1 MEAHEARDLIEEAI
15 EETEA
20 RHEQAEAAER
30 KLEKGF
36 RERVSVLVGI
46 FAVLLAIVHT
56 LSASAQRDSL
66 LKSIEASDTF
76 AWMQAKEVRETV
88 LIAAGNAPAL
98 DQEVRGT
105 FMAQAVRLRQGD
117 GRPGH
122 SGLGINQ
129 MREKGNELR
138 AESLAKAHAAEG
150 YELGETLLQVAIVLL
165 SIALVAQSERVV
177 KGAGAMAGLGLLLA
191 LYTLVGGVLP

>member
-20 RHEQAEAAER
+20 RHEKADAAER
-30 KLEKGF
+30 KLEKRF
-36 RERVSVLVGI
+36 RERVSLLVGV
-46 FAVLLAIVHT
+46 FAVLLASVHP

-88 LIAAGNAPAL
+88 LSAAGKAPAL

-117 GRPGH
+117 TKGH
-122 SGLGINQ
+122 GINQ
-129 MREKGNELR
+129 LREKGDELR
-138 AESLAKAHAAEG
+138 ADSVAKAHASEG

-165 SIALVAQSERVV
+165 SIALIAQSRRIVQ
-177 KGAGAMAGLGLLLA
+177 GACGMAGLGLLLA
-191 LYTLVGGVLP
+191 LYTLVGGTLP

>member
-1 MEAHEARDLIEEAI
+1 MEAQEARDLIEEAI

-20 RHEQAEAAER
+20 RHDKAEAAER
-30 KLEKGF
+30 RAEKGF
-36 RERVSVLVGI
+36 REKVSLLVGV

-66 LKSIEASDTF
+66 LKSIEASDTY

-98 DQEVRGT
+98 DQEVRAT
-105 FMAQAVRLRQGD
+105 FMGQAVRLRQGD
-117 GRPGH
+117 AKGH
-122 SGLGINQ
+122 GINQ
-129 MREKGNELR
+129 LREKADELR
-138 AESLAKAHAAEG
+138 KDSLAKAHAAEG

-165 SIALVAQSERVV
+165 SLALIAQSQRIV
-177 KGAGAMAGLGLLLA
+177 KGAGAMAGLGVLLA
-191 LYTLVGGVLP
+191 LYTLIGGTLP